1 MSDIVQIRR
10 NMGKI
15 WKKMSKNT
23 KSMPDAKPEV
33 KKPEFVISGGPSIKQ
48 CEILNDKRHILTKD
62 TENNVSLY
70 DVLKARKVED
80 LGQVEFEQEVK
91 KRLQVSIKVLL
102 KKILL

>member
-48 CEILNDKRHILTKD
+48 CEILNNK
-62 TENNVSLY
+62 
-70 DVLKARKVED
+70 KA
-80 LGQVEFEQEVK
+80 
-91 KRLQVSIKVLL
+91 
-102 KKILL
+102 